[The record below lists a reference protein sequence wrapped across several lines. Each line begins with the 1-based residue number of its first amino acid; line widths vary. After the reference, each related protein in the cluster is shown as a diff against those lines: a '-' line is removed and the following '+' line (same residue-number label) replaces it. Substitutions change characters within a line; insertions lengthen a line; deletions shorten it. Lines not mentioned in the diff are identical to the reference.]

1 MCPLCRLL
9 CSLVPFSAVCQAGVS
24 YCLRWLVS
32 SSSLACAACIG
43 FVLLV
48 CLFHRSFVPLHLCLV
63 LILCILSLIGAVP
76 VGRIVLGHLLLQFVR
91 CVLPFTL
98 CFSFMFDALWLLIS
112 VHIVVLSV
120 FQLAEHVLDFPSIQ
134 I

>member
-1 MCPLCRLL
+1 
-9 CSLVPFSAVCQAGVS
+9 VS

-63 LILCILSLIGAVP
+63 LILCILSIGAVP

-98 CFSFMFDALWLLIS
+98 CISFMFDALWLLIS

>member
-1 MCPLCRLL
+1 M
-9 CSLVPFSAVCQAGVS
+9 
-24 YCLRWLVS
+24 
-32 SSSLACAACIG
+32 
-43 FVLLV
+43 LLV
-48 CLFHRSFVPLHLCLV
+48 CLFHPSFVPLHLCLV